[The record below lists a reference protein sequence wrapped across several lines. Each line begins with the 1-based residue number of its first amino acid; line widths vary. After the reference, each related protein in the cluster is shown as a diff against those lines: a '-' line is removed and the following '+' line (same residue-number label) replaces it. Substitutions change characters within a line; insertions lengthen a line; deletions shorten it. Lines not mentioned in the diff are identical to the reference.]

1 MALKPFE
8 GLEEMNG
15 GLITLYL
22 FDCIQMSLDHCAQ
35 IIKAKL
41 IVKPVSFFLILL
53 KNVETKESFVLSLV
67 YIINIHVHQIAI
79 FFCSSLLV
87 NLWFST

>member
-1 MALKPFE
+1 MGLMALKPFE

-53 KNVETKESFVLSLV
+53 RNVETKESFCSFSCV
-67 YIINIHVHQIAI
+67 YYQHTCTSNCN
-79 FFCSSLLV
+79 FLL
-87 NLWFST
+87 